1 MRKFRFCVIYIE
13 GGKIKHKQISA
24 YSAPCA
30 IEDFKLLKPNAQVL
44 EAGLGCVSKEYW
56 KVLKE
61 KEDSGYCIVCGDDM
75 ISEYECFSTKEA
87 AEARLKELQ
96 EE

>member
-61 KEDSGYCIVCGDDM
+61 KEDSGY
-75 ISEYECFSTKEA
+75 
-87 AEARLKELQ
+87 
-96 EE
+96 

>member
-13 GGKIKHKQISA
+13 DGKIKHKQISA
-24 YSAPCA
+24 YAAPCA

-56 KVLKE
+56 KALKE
-61 KEDSGYCIVCGDDM
+61 KEAEIIAEVSKN
-75 ISEYECFSTKEA
+75 EETKKA
-87 AEARLKELQ
+87 
-96 EE
+96 